1 MKRRGL
7 ILLLAATAIFLGA
20 CDDREVGHSAASSQ
34 VRSSQSSST
43 TATDIDGTYIL
54 EEMDET
60 KTLTISKGQGSLET
74 LEKDGEKEV
83 EQVTVDTA
91 KNQLRIGED
100 YHTYRLEGDKLTLTE
115 DDGEASIYQ
124 KK

>member
-1 MKRRGL
+1 M
-7 ILLLAATAIFLGA
+7 
-20 CDDREVGHSAASSQ
+20 S
-34 VRSSQSSST
+34 
-43 TATDIDGTYIL
+43 
-54 EEMDET
+54 
-60 KTLTISKGQGSLET
+60 ISKGQGSLET